1 MSKSIF
7 CLGTGGSASQCST
20 ADVAAAAAAAASCR
34 TALTAG
40 NRMSTGG
47 ASLGETQGRIDELS
61 ASFGSNLVTC
71 CLETYRVTHQ
81 VSDYISLT
89 LIWEF
94 HHVAYVT
101 CQFCQ
106 ICCCLSRIH
115 RVGGGI

>member
-20 ADVAAAAAAAASCR
+20 ADVAAAAAASCR

-61 ASFGSNLVTC
+61 ASFGSNLVSC

-81 VSDYISLT
+81 VSYYIL
-89 LIWEF
+89 LIWEL